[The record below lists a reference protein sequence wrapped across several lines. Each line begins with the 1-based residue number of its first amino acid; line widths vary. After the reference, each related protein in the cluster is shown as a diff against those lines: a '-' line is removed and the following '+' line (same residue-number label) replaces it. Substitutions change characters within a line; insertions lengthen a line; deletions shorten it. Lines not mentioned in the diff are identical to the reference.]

1 MDVTVPRINLDI
13 FLPLSAQCVHSGQN
27 RLPTRSYWYQN
38 KLWSLYF
45 TIPKRTATQSNPSC
59 RNLRSKL
66 QILYGNFEKKIK
78 NWSSWGKK
86 PIWSTK
92 LFQNLKTN
100 SDSATQN
107 SLITDKIPNETFFIR
122 AQINFDR
129 KRSIGRFVKCR
140 E

>member
-1 MDVTVPRINLDI
+1 MSLH
-13 FLPLSAQCVHSGQN
+13 SASTAVKIDWQ

-38 KLWSLYF
+38 KLWSLYI

-66 QILYGNFEKKIK
+66 LIYKGKFEKKIIK
-78 NWSSWGKK
+78 KWELLGKK
-86 PIWSTK
+86 ADLRESTK
-92 LFQNLKTN
+92 LFQNRATD

-107 SLITDKIPNETFFIR
+107 SLVTDKIPNEQFPTR

-129 KRSIGRFVKCR
+129 KRRIRRTVLWSGN
-140 E
+140 